1 MLSPKPLQNL
11 PLYFLCEKSQILD
24 FFLNSLKR
32 PAISPRR
39 PISGQNPTAAADLWY
54 YGTLA
59 AADLWYY
66 GTLAAADLVQNSVA
80 LLLLGGYLGVTS
92 KL

>member
-1 MLSPKPLQNL
+1 MLSPEPLQNL

-59 AADLWYY
+59 AADL
-66 GTLAAADLVQNSVA
+66 VQNSVA

>member
-11 PLYFLCEKSQILD
+11 PLYFNSEKSQILD
-24 FFLNSLKR
+24 FFRTASKR

-54 YGTLA
+54 S
-59 AADLWYY
+59 